1 MAQLQMDSPQCAAEL
16 AIRFPSTI
24 LPRNTPPKTDR
35 KYPTF
40 IVITAIILSQV
51 SGNDA
56 KATRKMQVAVYCPML
71 SGVQDHEKRGVVVEM
86 KKTMAMDS
94 IPMSVLDDDDI
105 GMELAIDIPDVVEVG
120 EADVDM
126 VILMPLMP
134 LIDNMLLSMTE
145 VCISALEENQ
155 KAVGVQV
162 RFHRHKQ

>member
-1 MAQLQMDSPQCAAEL
+1 MTASLALHGLDVGFVSVAGALSIPTTRRYFAQASRSA
-16 AIRFPSTI
+16 
-24 LPRNTPPKTDR
+24 R
-35 KYPTF
+35 K
-40 IVITAIILSQV
+40 I
-51 SGNDA
+51 DA

>member
-16 AIRFPSTI
+16 AIRFPNTI

-40 IVITAIILSQV
+40 IVITAIILS
-51 SGNDA
+51 
-56 KATRKMQVAVYCPML
+56 
-71 SGVQDHEKRGVVVEM
+71 QDHEKRGVVVEM

-105 GMELAIDIPDVVEVG
+105 FMELAIDIPDVVEVG

>member
-40 IVITAIILSQV
+40 IVITAIILS
-51 SGNDA
+51 
-56 KATRKMQVAVYCPML
+56 
-71 SGVQDHEKRGVVVEM
+71 QDHEKRGVVVEM